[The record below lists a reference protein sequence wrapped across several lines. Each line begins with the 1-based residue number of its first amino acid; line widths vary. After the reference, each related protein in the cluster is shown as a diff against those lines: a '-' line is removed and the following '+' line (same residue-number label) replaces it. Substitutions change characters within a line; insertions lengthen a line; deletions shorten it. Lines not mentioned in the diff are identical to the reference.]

1 MKKRISLATVGILL
15 SMTAHAESV
24 TVEHSM
30 GKTTLEQ
37 NPQRVVVIGLGVL
50 DAVDT
55 FGIEPIAISKVPQ
68 IPNYLEK
75 YKAEKYGAAGSLFEP
90 DFEKI
95 YTLKPDLILIGPR
108 AAKSYGELTKI
119 APTIVFAVDA
129 NKGYWQ
135 STQEQWKNLG
145 KVFNIENK
153 VDEKIDQLD
162 KKFQAVRAYNQNH
175 NLDAMTVMTNGGNI
189 TAFGADSRFSSIYQD
204 FGFKETV
211 PTKKNSSHGDLVS
224 YEFIRENDP
233 KVLLVIDRNKLTN
246 PNDDQGSKEFYNDL
260 IKATQAYKNNS
271 IAFLDLNAW
280 YLSIAGVKATEK
292 MISDMEKSVGL

>member
-15 SMTAHAESV
+15 SMTAHAAPV
-24 TVEHSM
+24 TIEHSM

-50 DAVDT
+50 DALDT
-55 FGIEPIAISKVPQ
+55 FGIDPVAISKVPQ

-90 DFEKI
+90 DFENI
-95 YTLKPDLILIGPR
+95 YTMKPDLILIGPR
-108 AAKSYGELTKI
+108 ASKSYGELSKI

-129 NKGYWQ
+129 NKGYWE

-145 KVFNIENK
+145 KVFNIESQ
-153 VDEKIDQLD
+153 VDAKIEQLD

-189 TAFGADSRFSSIYQD
+189 TAFGVDSRFSSIYKD

-211 PTKKNSSHGDLVS
+211 STKKNASHGDLIS
-224 YEFIRENDP
+224 YEFIREHDP
-233 KVLLVIDRNKLTN
+233 KVLLVIDRNKLTDPSN
-246 PNDDQGSKEFYNDL
+246 DQGSKDFYNDL
-260 IKATQAYKNNS
+260 VKATQAYKKNN

-280 YLSIAGVKATEK
+280 YLSISGVKATEQ

>member
-1 MKKRISLATVGILL
+1 M
-15 SMTAHAESV
+15 
-24 TVEHSM
+24 
-30 GKTTLEQ
+30 
-37 NPQRVVVIGLGVL
+37 
-50 DAVDT
+50 
-55 FGIEPIAISKVPQ
+55 
-68 IPNYLEK
+68 
-75 YKAEKYGAAGSLFEP
+75 
-90 DFEKI
+90 
-95 YTLKPDLILIGPR
+95 
-108 AAKSYGELTKI
+108 
-119 APTIVFAVDA
+119 FAVDA

-189 TAFGADSRFSSIYQD
+189 TAFGVDSRFSSIYQD
-204 FGFKETV
+204 FGFAETV

-224 YEFIRENDP
+224 FEFIRENDP

-246 PNDDQGSKEFYNDL
+246 PNDDTGSKEFYNDL
-260 IKATQAYKNNS
+260 IKTTQAYKNNS

-280 YLSIAGVKATEK
+280 YLSIAGVKATEQ